1 MNAVFQ
7 LLSEHETPALLRLM
21 SEFYA
26 GQHMRFD
33 ERVARSGL
41 EKILDDASLGQVCFI
56 YHGAD
61 LAGYF
66 VLTFC
71 FSLEFNGKFAL
82 LDELYVREPFRGRHL
97 GQAVIAFA
105 ESVCKQAGVRAL
117 RLEVGREN
125 EAAQALYRSCGFV
138 QDDRNL
144 FTKWL

>member
-1 MNAVFQ
+1 MNALFQ
-7 LLSEHETPALLRLM
+7 LLSELEVPALLRLM

-26 GQHMRFD
+26 GQHLRFD
-33 ERVARSGL
+33 EQIARSGL
-41 EKILDDASLGQVCFI
+41 EKILNDASLGQVCFI

-71 FSLEFNGKFAL
+71 FSLEFHGKFAL

-105 ESVCKQAGVRAL
+105 ESICRQAGVKAL
-117 RLEVGREN
+117 RLEVGRESQ
-125 EAAQALYRSCGFV
+125 AAQALYRACGFA
-138 QDDRNL
+138 QDERNL